1 MLFWIGRG
9 LLRSAA
15 RSSRSARPVQ
25 PAQASGN
32 GAAGTL
38 IFMFLLPW
46 MIVIFRQSYDGH
58 VTGTAVVNYICWF
71 LGLMTVACVISAI
84 AKHHGNR
91 AVLEKYQPQEEP
103 DVTALMRTRAF
114 ELGGLQQGRGE
125 RIADLFSVP
134 CPEVTCAAVTDMPC
148 NMGIGIPV
156 LLVDKNP
163 VTFCHVSRMEDAVR
177 NGTARYEDIAAQFGG
192 KIPESIGG

>member
-1 MLFWIGRG
+1 MMFFWIGRG

-15 RSSRSARPVQ
+15 RGSRSAPVQ
-25 PAQASGN
+25 PAQSPDN

-38 IFMFLLPW
+38 TFMFLLPW
-46 MIVIFRQSYDGH
+46 MIVIFKQGYDGH

-71 LGLMTVACVISAI
+71 FGLMIVAGVLSAL

-91 AVLEKYQPQEEP
+91 AVLEKYQPPEEP

-125 RIADLFSVP
+125 RVADLFSVP

-163 VTFCHVSRMEDAVR
+163 VTFCHVARMENAVAH
-177 NGTARYEDIAAQFGG
+177 GTARYEDIAAQFGG